1 MNEIISFE
9 IFDHTVS
16 KEKAIRMII
25 KNEQLHKLLRIQP
38 NKERIDT
45 KSKLGVLETLTFKVC
60 EFGIKKI
67 ENQDTLV
74 GEYSILNE

>member
-1 MNEIISFE
+1 
-9 IFDHTVS
+9 
-16 KEKAIRMII
+16 MIM

-45 KSKLGVLETLTFKVC
+45 KSKLGELETLAFKVC

-74 GEYSILNE
+74 GENSILNE